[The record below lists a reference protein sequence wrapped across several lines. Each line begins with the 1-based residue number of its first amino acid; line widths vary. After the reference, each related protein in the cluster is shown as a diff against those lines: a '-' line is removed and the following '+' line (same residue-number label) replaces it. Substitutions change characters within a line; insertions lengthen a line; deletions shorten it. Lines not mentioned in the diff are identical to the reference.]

1 MACVCLKL
9 WLIEDS
15 YQYWNVMLS
24 WFIGLFECVR
34 GIPEHPA
41 YGPGNQDLNQ
51 VAWLPAA
58 GTVAIYVWVSVTGS
72 WA

>member
-1 MACVCLKL
+1 
-9 WLIEDS
+9 
-15 YQYWNVMLS
+15 MLS

-72 WA
+72 